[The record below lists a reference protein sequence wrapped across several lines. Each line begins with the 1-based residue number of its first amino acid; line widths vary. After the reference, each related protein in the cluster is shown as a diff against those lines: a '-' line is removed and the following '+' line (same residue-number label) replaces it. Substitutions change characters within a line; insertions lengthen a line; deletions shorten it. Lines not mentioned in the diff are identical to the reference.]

1 MAMISLVDSAD
12 VTMEGDA
19 DAGSEVQAD
28 TADVSIGKEL
38 AVVLDGLKLDVKGT
52 DNKDSNQTDAFTAD
66 ADLLDSHMS
75 LRNEIAATARLRRRS
90 YQATRAS
97 KSYTMTPSPSP
108 EREEEGE
115 NENENDEEWETD
127 ASGSPR
133 KKTGNRPLP
142 LEQPP
147 PYAVNSGVSSPTSR
161 SSSPTGPQE
170 QLVYHPHHRTRS
182 TERWIELLE
191 RTNTELLDQ
200 VATLNDDYST
210 YTRESKS
217 RLRRAHIDIRT
228 LKVELDEWETKF
240 DERIKEEL
248 AERFQ
253 KKTRDHQA
261 LQKELEDAY
270 DRLSHLEEELLNVEQ
285 GKKRNEARLQKALD
299 DVAKLKQKYDDLDKL
314 KEENEALVTRVED
327 QEHDL
332 EILAAAFEKST
343 KHQSVGG
350 AIRTWRLQISGSS
363 AERDDVS
370 VTELAESVLSGVDAG
385 AEATGMRPLSK
396 SGEGRQSKLT
406 ERPRM
411 RRADSLHDELER
423 AAAFS
428 KNENLPGRSITVSSV
443 STLVQSSNTSHPTI
457 VDLEPDTP
465 ADVATRTVKKNDV
478 WVWRPIFTLFL
489 WVRFVM
495 LLTIALGMALRAG
508 PERVLRI
515 EQHPTTQRAETS
527 VPDQA
532 EGRMLGWSEPSCEEV
547 PEPVD
552 GNWEKTGSDL
562 LADPDD
568 ELSGSWVYDE
578 E

>member
-1 MAMISLVDSAD
+1 MDKISLVDSAD
-12 VTMEGDA
+12 VTMEGHANTGPEVRA
-19 DAGSEVQAD
+19 DAA
-28 TADVSIGKEL
+28 AVSIGEEL
-38 AVVLDGLKLDVKGT
+38 TAVLDGLKLDLKGA
-52 DNKDSNQTDAFTAD
+52 DSKDPDQTDAFIAD

-75 LRNEIAATARLRRRS
+75 LRSEIAATARLRRRS

-108 EREEEGE
+108 EREGEGGD
-115 NENENDEEWETD
+115 NEEEWETD
-127 ASGSPR
+127 ASDSPR
-133 KKTGNRPLP
+133 KKAGNRPLP

-147 PYAVNSGVSSPTSR
+147 PYAANGSVSVPTSQ
-161 SSSPTGPQE
+161 SSSPTGRRE
-170 QLVYHPHHRTRS
+170 QLVYHRHHRTRS
-182 TERWIELLE
+182 NERWIELLE

-200 VATLNDDYST
+200 VATLSDDYST

-217 RLRRAHIDIRT
+217 RLRRAHNDIRT
-228 LKVELDEWETKF
+228 LKVELDEWETK
-240 DERIKEEL
+240 
-248 AERFQ
+248 
-253 KKTRDHQA
+253 DHRA

-285 GKKRNEARLQKALD
+285 EKKRNKARLQKALD
-299 DVAKLKQKYDDLDKL
+299 DVAKLKQKYDDFDKL

-332 EILAAAFEKST
+332 EILAAALETFT

-350 AIRTWRLQISGSS
+350 AVRKWRLQISASS
-363 AERDDVS
+363 AEQDDVS
-370 VTELAESVLSGVDAG
+370 VTELAESVLPGADAG
-385 AEATGMRPLSK
+385 TEATEMRPLGK
-396 SGEGRQSKLT
+396 SGEGRPSGLAD
-406 ERPRM
+406 RPRM
-411 RRADSLHDELER
+411 RRADSLHEELER

-428 KNENLPGRSITVSSV
+428 KNDGLPDRSVTVSSV
-443 STLVQSSNTSHPTI
+443 STLVQSSNTSPPTT

-465 ADVATRTVKKNDV
+465 ANIVLKSVKKDYL
-478 WVWRPIFTLFL
+478 WIWRPIFTMFL

-515 EQHPTTQRAETS
+515 AQPRASQSEETS

-547 PEPVD
+547 PEPVA
-552 GNWEKTGSDL
+552 GHSEKTGSDL

-568 ELSGSWVYDE
+568 DLSGSWVYDE